1 MYFWDQHCYQG
12 NDQIYRPKSC
22 LVPLCTSSLWPLT
35 GLISPTWGNHLSAVS
50 RDKFTFS
57 RVLNKWNLRVCI
69 LFGLV
74 SFTLHHYFNIY
85 PCHCSD
91 SSILLLHTLWL
102 YGYNTFCSSSNL
114 LMIFH
119 HVSSLECWQINYC
132 EHLGTSLC
140 MDIGFHFSLGEFRN
154 GSYVTCIFGF
164 IRNCQIVFQTD
175 FTNLHSHQDVRVLVS
190 LPPCQHLASL
200 VSFIVCFVLFTSYPF

>member
-1 MYFWDQHCYQG
+1 MY
-12 NDQIYRPKSC
+12 S
-22 LVPLCTSSLWPLT
+22 
-35 GLISPTWGNHLSAVS
+35 
-50 RDKFTFS
+50 
-57 RVLNKWNLRVCI
+57 
-69 LFGLV
+69 FGLV

-164 IRNCQIVFQTD
+164 IRNCQIVFQSSCTI
-175 FTNLHSHQDVRVLVS
+175 LHSQWQCMRVPFVLKKSLIYSGFLIAFLLIGVS
-190 LPPCQHLASL
+190 VQFSHSVVSDSLRPHESQHARPPCPSPTPGVHSDSRPLSQWCHLAISSS
-200 VSFIVCFVLFTSYPF
+200 VVPFSSCP